1 MQESLILGQEIPWRR
16 DKLPTY
22 VFMDFPGGSD
32 SKESACNARDLSI
45 IPGLEDPLRNV
56 CQPTPVFFFNLMHI
70 YQASFLLSLLLT
82 QRAVYLKT
90 NRFNWWLCRLTHKSV
105 SLIPSHREQLVSFL
119 VSYVQKTWIESSN
132 TWLLKGNLSWESKE
146 LILTASSQRE
156 PTGKIQWQKQ
166 KPMTKLLIITEI
178 RESIVSMK

>member
-90 NRFNWWLCRLTHKSV
+90 NRFN
-105 SLIPSHREQLVSFL
+105 
-119 VSYVQKTWIESSN
+119 
-132 TWLLKGNLSWESKE
+132 
-146 LILTASSQRE
+146 
-156 PTGKIQWQKQ
+156 
-166 KPMTKLLIITEI
+166 
-178 RESIVSMK
+178 